1 MKRLLVVAVCL
12 ALLLCGCSEA
22 AVPQSGNYYAQGDY
36 EQYMRPYVYIGMEDG
51 SFVTCSGSA
60 ISYAE
65 VGAFT
70 VDGDELTANTL
81 SCRFVFEI
89 EDENTLVLEEFSGN
103 TPYEMHQGMTFVL
116 SQELQ

>member
-1 MKRLLVVAVCL
+1 MKRLLAIVFCIMMFL
-12 ALLLCGCSEA
+12 SGCGEA
-22 AVPQSGNYYAQGDY
+22 TVPQSGNYYAQGDY
-36 EQYMRPYVYIGMEDG
+36 EKYMRPYVYIGMEDG

-89 EDENTLVLEEFSGN
+89 ADETTLVLEEFSGN
-103 TPYEMHQGMTFVL
+103 TPYEMHEGMTFIL
-116 SQELQ
+116 SRELQ